1 MDINIET
8 SDLGGIKLVTVHG
21 DIDVYSSPKV
31 KDALYEIIDAAA
43 YKIVINLEDIRYI
56 DSTGL
61 GVLIGALKKVK
72 GSEGNITVVCSN
84 PQIKKV
90 FTITGLVKIFG
101 IYPNNDEAVNALKA

>member
-31 KDALYEIIDAAA
+31 KDALYEIIDAEA